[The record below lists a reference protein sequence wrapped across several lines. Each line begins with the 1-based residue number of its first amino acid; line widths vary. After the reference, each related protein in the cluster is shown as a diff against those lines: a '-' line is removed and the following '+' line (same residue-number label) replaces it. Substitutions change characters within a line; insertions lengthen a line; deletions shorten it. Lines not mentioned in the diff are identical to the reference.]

1 MAVWKLRDSAAPH
14 DSRSLLSD
22 DLDDQV
28 SLHPLPTPPPPP
40 PDCDSWHGIARL
52 IARLWRFSPWALVH
66 LAGHCARWGS
76 LLSIRTGS
84 HSPPASWHCGARTRA
99 NGTCHMPHATHAQP
113 HLRASRMDA
122 KEEARH
128 VDELIFPTVTSAP
141 LSPTAGHRAIPSCV
155 AASGLPQ
162 VNEHY

>member
-1 MAVWKLRDSAAPH
+1 MRRWRCGSCAIPPRLMTAAP
-14 DSRSLLSD
+14 SFPMTLMIRSLSTPYPP
-22 DLDDQV
+22 
-28 SLHPLPTPPPPP
+28 PLPSP

-99 NGTCHMPHATHAQP
+99 NGTCHMPPTRNRTYAHHEWTQRRRQDTWTSSSFP
-113 HLRASRMDA
+113 PSPRRPYRRRPVTGPSRPAS
-122 KEEARH
+122 
-128 VDELIFPTVTSAP
+128 
-141 LSPTAGHRAIPSCV
+141 
-155 AASGLPQ
+155 LPQ
-162 VNEHY
+162 VSLK